1 LVSIELEIVFYLY
14 KIKEMVMQL
23 ENIIKCNIG
32 NKPYKEI
39 EFKNVELLDKWEVK
53 KGIYFIFDNK
63 NLYIGRAKNIRSRLL
78 QHKNGIKDKTHY
90 NKNMLN
96 FKINKTKCLFIE
108 STNEVLEERYFINKF
123 SKKLKLVNIIKPS
136 FEDKIE
142 FIDVP
147 KYKLRN
153 DLKILK
159 KNTRRVFNK
168 YFYNKYIKRHNE
180 SVDVMSRKINI
191 LKYFIE
197 LDKLGTIVGFEN
209 SKLCRGFYV
218 EYKEIDG
225 SIRVRENAKS
235 INSISNINL
244 KDESLKTNYEMYV
257 PNRKR

>member
-1 LVSIELEIVFYLY
+1 
-14 KIKEMVMQL
+14 MQI

-32 NKPYKEI
+32 NKIYE
-39 EFKNVELLDKWEVK
+39 EVELKNVDLLDRWKIK
-53 KGIYFIFDNK
+53 RGIYFIFDNK

-90 NKNMLN
+90 NKNMFN

-108 STNEVLEERYFINKF
+108 STNEVLKERYFINKF
-123 SKKLKLVNIIKPS
+123 SKKLKLVNINKPT
-136 FEDKIE
+136 FEGEVK
-142 FIDVP
+142 FIDIP

-159 KNTRRVFNK
+159 KNTRKVFNK

-209 SKLCRGFYV
+209 SKLRRGFYV

-225 SIRVRENAKS
+225 SIMIRENIKS
-235 INSISNINL
+235 INLISTINL
-244 KDESLKTNYEMYV
+244 KDESLKSNYEIYV
-257 PNRKR
+257 PNRK